1 MLEQPLEQLK
11 NIQKRAEEISGQVDI
26 LSKAQ
31 KAGMTIT
38 PKTSVEEAQSFISSQ
53 PTINVE
59 NNINPPKPPEPTDLT
74 NYTQSIQKELEKQ
87 RLELEKQYQTQLETI
102 QKQLEESR
110 KLQEQTIQKQESTIQ
125 QAEPL
130 TQPFR
135 QDIEEKERERLK
147 VEENY
152 FANQSLVNELDSLL
166 TEINTSNLRDQELIR
181 TGVISRTTANKRKE
195 NATARV
201 GVIEAVLNAR
211 NNQIGTALNFIDRT
225 VNAITQ
231 DKQSRLS
238 YLNTLISFYDQA
250 RNEQG
255 QKIVQLEKDERD
267 IINKQISL
275 LENDLAQAQKNADY
289 IKELMISP
297 ETAQMVAD
305 AGITLLDTPEVVNKK
320 LADYSYRQEKIQ
332 IANEMEQQ
340 GFQFI
345 TAEIANTKPA
355 DEVVIVEDSRG
366 VKQYWWKKKEVKT
379 TKTTTTKIISPI
391 TGAEYNSR
399 LNQEINNLYSGRYGT
414 EGAREVVINMLK
426 REFPNQDV
434 AGDVYSRVPD
444 NWNMAGVQPIDF
456 TDEEFRQAAIDNK
469 SQNKT
474 YEQTIAEIENNP
486 FIKNKD
492 RAKLI
497 ASEVYG
503 KTEEQKPYST
513 FPISIGTKKKNENKT
528 VETMKSTEN
537 VSSVGNVKSG
547 IEQYFGD
554 IGKQILDFN
563 KNFLGQ

>member
-59 NNINPPKPPEPTDLT
+59 NNINPPKPPEPTDIT

-379 TKTTTTKIISPI
+379 TTTKIISPI

-399 LNQEINNLYSGRYGT
+399 LNQEINNLYDGRYGT
-414 EGAREVVINMLK
+414 DGARERVINILQ

-434 AGDVYSRVPD
+434 AGDIYNRVPD
-444 NWNMAGVQPIDF
+444 NWEKTGGAIYTEKNIPPQLRQSIIDTLTDTAGLQQLGRDLTIDDLIMLFPEVSSDILESYYNQYYQP
-456 TDEEFRQAAIDNK
+456 T
-469 SQNKT
+469 
-474 YEQTIAEIENNP
+474 
-486 FIKNKD
+486 
-492 RAKLI
+492 
-497 ASEVYG
+497 
-503 KTEEQKPYST
+503 ST
-513 FPISIGTKKKNENKT
+513 STKKWWQFWK
-528 VETMKSTEN
+528 
-537 VSSVGNVKSG
+537 
-547 IEQYFGD
+547 
-554 IGKQILDFN
+554 
-563 KNFLGQ
+563 

>member
-59 NNINPPKPPEPTDLT
+59 NNIKPPKPPEPTDIT

-102 QKQLEESR
+102 QKQLEELR

-340 GFQFI
+340 GYQFI

-379 TKTTTTKIISPI
+379 TTTKIISPI

-399 LNQEINNLYSGRYGT
+399 LNQEINNLYDGRYGT
-414 EGAREVVINMLK
+414 DGARERVINILQ
-426 REFPNQDV
+426 REFPSVDV
-434 AGDVYSRVPD
+434 AGDVYNRVPD

-456 TDEEFRQAAIDNK
+456 TDEEFRQAARDNK

>member
-59 NNINPPKPPEPTDLT
+59 NNIKPPKPPEPTDIT
-74 NYTQSIQKELEKQ
+74 DYTQSIQKELEKQ
-87 RLELEKQYQTQLETI
+87 RLELEKQYQTQLE
-102 QKQLEESR
+102 
-110 KLQEQTIQKQESTIQ
+110 TIQKQESTIQ

-332 IANEMEQQ
+332 IANEMEEQ

-345 TAEIANTKPA
+345 TAEVANTKPA

-399 LNQEINNLYSGRYGT
+399 LNQEINNLYNGRYGT
-414 EGAREVVINMLK
+414 EWARERVINILQ

-434 AGDVYSRVPD
+434 AGDIYNRVPD
-444 NWNMAGVQPIDF
+444 NWDKLTTSKTISSGSSSSNNPID
-456 TDEEFRQAAIDNK
+456 EL
-469 SQNKT
+469 
-474 YEQTIAEIENNP
+474 YNN
-486 FIKNKD
+486 
-492 RAKLI
+492 L
-497 ASEVYG
+497 
-503 KTEEQKPYST
+503 
-513 FPISIGTKKKNENKT
+513 
-528 VETMKSTEN
+528 
-537 VSSVGNVKSG
+537 
-547 IEQYFGD
+547 
-554 IGKQILDFN
+554 
-563 KNFLGQ
+563 

>member
-59 NNINPPKPPEPTDLT
+59 NNINPPKPPEPTDIT

-340 GFQFI
+340 GYQFI
-345 TAEIANTKPA
+345 TAEIAETKP
-355 DEVVIVEDSRG
+355 EEEITIIEDSKG
-366 VKQYWWKKKEVKT
+366 VKQYWWKRKEET

-414 EGAREVVINMLK
+414 DGARERVINILQ

-434 AGDVYSRVPD
+434 AGDVYNRVPD

-456 TDEEFRQAAIDNK
+456 TDEEFRQAARDNK

-486 FIKNKD
+486 SIKNKD

>member
-59 NNINPPKPPEPTDLT
+59 NNINPPKPPEPTDIT

-340 GFQFI
+340 GYQFI
-345 TAEIANTKPA
+345 TAEVANTKPA

-379 TKTTTTKIISPI
+379 TTTKIISPI
-391 TGAEYNSR
+391 TGANYNTR
-399 LNQEINNLYSGRYGT
+399 LNQEINNLYNGRYGT
-414 EGAREVVINMLK
+414 DGARERVINILQ

-434 AGDVYSRVPD
+434 AGDVYNRVPD

-456 TDEEFRQAAIDNK
+456 TDEEFRQAARDNK

-474 YEQTIAEIENNP
+474 YEQTIAEIENNS

>member
-31 KAGMTIT
+31 KEGMTIT

-59 NNINPPKPPEPTDLT
+59 NNINPPKPPEPTDIT
-74 NYTQSIQKELEKQ
+74 DYTQSIQKELEKQ
-87 RLELEKQYQTQLETI
+87 RLELEKQYQTQLE
-102 QKQLEESR
+102 
-110 KLQEQTIQKQESTIQ
+110 TIQKQESTIQ

-332 IANEMEQQ
+332 IANEMEEQ

-345 TAEIANTKPA
+345 TAEVANTKPA

-399 LNQEINNLYSGRYGT
+399 LNQEINNLYNGRYGT
-414 EGAREVVINMLK
+414 EWARERVINILQ

-434 AGDVYSRVPD
+434 AGDIYNRVPD
-444 NWNMAGVQPIDF
+444 NWDKLTTSKTISSGSSNPV
-456 TDEEFRQAAIDNK
+456 DEAW
-469 SQNKT
+469 
-474 YEQTIAEIENNP
+474 NN
-486 FIKNKD
+486 
-492 RAKLI
+492 L
-497 ASEVYG
+497 
-503 KTEEQKPYST
+503 
-513 FPISIGTKKKNENKT
+513 
-528 VETMKSTEN
+528 
-537 VSSVGNVKSG
+537 
-547 IEQYFGD
+547 
-554 IGKQILDFN
+554 
-563 KNFLGQ
+563 

>member
-59 NNINPPKPPEPTDLT
+59 NNIKPPKPPEPTDIT

-110 KLQEQTIQKQESTIQ
+110 KLQEQTIQQQESTIQ

-255 QKIVQLEKDERD
+255 QKIYQLEKDERD

-332 IANEMEQQ
+332 IANEMEEQ

-345 TAEIANTKPA
+345 TAEIA
-355 DEVVIVEDSRG
+355 
-366 VKQYWWKKKEVKT
+366 
-379 TKTTTTKIISPI
+379 
-391 TGAEYNSR
+391 
-399 LNQEINNLYSGRYGT
+399 
-414 EGAREVVINMLK
+414 
-426 REFPNQDV
+426 
-434 AGDVYSRVPD
+434 
-444 NWNMAGVQPIDF
+444 
-456 TDEEFRQAAIDNK
+456 
-469 SQNKT
+469 
-474 YEQTIAEIENNP
+474 
-486 FIKNKD
+486 
-492 RAKLI
+492 
-497 ASEVYG
+497 
-503 KTEEQKPYST
+503 
-513 FPISIGTKKKNENKT
+513 
-528 VETMKSTEN
+528 
-537 VSSVGNVKSG
+537 
-547 IEQYFGD
+547 
-554 IGKQILDFN
+554 
-563 KNFLGQ
+563 

>member
-59 NNINPPKPPEPTDLT
+59 NNIKPPKPPEPTDIT

-102 QKQLEESR
+102 QKQLEELR

-135 QDIEEKERERLK
+135 QSIEEKERERLK

-152 FANQSLVNELDSLL
+152 FANQSLINELDSLL

-255 QKIVQLEKDERD
+255 QKIYQLEKDERD

-332 IANEMEQQ
+332 IANKMEQQ
-340 GFQFI
+340 GYQFI

-379 TKTTTTKIISPI
+379 TTTKIISPI
-391 TGAEYNSR
+391 TGANYNTR
-399 LNQEINNLYSGRYGT
+399 LNQEINNLYNGRYGT
-414 EGAREVVINMLK
+414 DGARERVINILQ

-434 AGDVYSRVPD
+434 AGDVYNRVPD
-444 NWNMAGVQPIDF
+444 NWEKTGGAIYTEKNIPPQLRQSIIDTLTDTAGLQQLGRDLTIDDLIMLFPEVSSDILESYYNQYYQPIS
-456 TDEEFRQAAIDNK
+456 T
-469 SQNKT
+469 S
-474 YEQTIAEIENNP
+474 
-486 FIKNKD
+486 
-492 RAKLI
+492 
-497 ASEVYG
+497 G
-503 KTEEQKPYST
+503 KKWWQFWK
-513 FPISIGTKKKNENKT
+513 
-528 VETMKSTEN
+528 
-537 VSSVGNVKSG
+537 
-547 IEQYFGD
+547 
-554 IGKQILDFN
+554 
-563 KNFLGQ
+563 

>member
-59 NNINPPKPPEPTDLT
+59 NNINPPKPPEPTDIT

-340 GFQFI
+340 GYQFI
-345 TAEIANTKPA
+345 TAEIAETKP
-355 DEVVIVEDSRG
+355 EEEITIIEDSKG
-366 VKQYWWKKKEVKT
+366 VKQYWWKRKEET

-414 EGAREVVINMLK
+414 DGARERVINILQ
-426 REFPNQDV
+426 REFPGVDV
-434 AGDVYSRVPD
+434 AGDVYNRVPD

-456 TDEEFRQAAIDNK
+456 TDEEFRQAARDNK

-486 FIKNKD
+486 SIKNKD